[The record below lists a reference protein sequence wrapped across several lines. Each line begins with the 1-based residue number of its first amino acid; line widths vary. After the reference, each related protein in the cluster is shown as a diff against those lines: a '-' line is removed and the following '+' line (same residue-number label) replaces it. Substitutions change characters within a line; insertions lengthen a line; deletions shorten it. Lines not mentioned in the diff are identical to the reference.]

1 MRWYMYLVLTK
12 SKISFL
18 HRGIVLTLAITKLSE
33 GVNVLSNCAQRGLP
47 IKEWTKP
54 FQQISFPNIVGA
66 SSLRSFVFRTF

>member
-1 MRWYMYLVLTK
+1 MKWYMYLVLTK

-18 HRGIVLTLAITKLSE
+18 HRGIVLTLAITKLLE
-33 GVNVLSNCAQRGLP
+33 GVRVSSDSAQRGLP

-54 FQQISFPNIVGA
+54 FQQISFPNIFGA

>member
-1 MRWYMYLVLTK
+1 MKWYMYLVLTK

-18 HRGIVLTLAITKLSE
+18 HRGIVLTLAITKLLE
-33 GVNVLSNCAQRGLP
+33 GVRVSSDSAQRGLP

-66 SSLRSFVFRTF
+66 SSLRSFVFRAF